1 MAKDVIMPV
10 LGMSQDSGVLL
21 KWLKGEGDEVSKGDV
36 LMEVETDKAVVE
48 IEAQA
53 SGKLAN
59 ISAQE
64 GEDVPTGQVI
74 AIILEAGENPSE
86 VQTQPEAS
94 DAEASETET
103 SETEASETET
113 SGDSPPVSTA
123 IPAPSASPSA
133 STASQ
138 QASRNGHTKILASP
152 KAKRLARERGIN
164 LAEVLGTGPDT
175 VVVAR
180 DVLGYV
186 PTETVETVQNTSA
199 DTSASPA
206 ESTPVVSAVF
216 DDLQADVDV
225 TALLGYLER
234 TQQHLPEATLRHL
247 LIRFCAAV
255 LRKYPLGTDA
265 VDIAVYNLEQDAPI
279 LISDAAKKSMADIV
293 EQTEEA
299 ADTATFALHDFTDS
313 GVARATR
320 HPQPPMRASLTL
332 GHISQNQMTLTLT
345 YDGTLPTRDAAAFIR
360 TLSQLINQPDDLIFL
375 F

>member
-1 MAKDVIMPV
+1 VAKDVIMPV

-21 KWLKGEGDEVSKGDV
+21 KWLKGEGDEVTKGDI

-74 AIILEAGENPSE
+74 ASILEEGESPSE
-86 VQTQPEAS
+86 AQSQPEVPQ
-94 DAEASETET
+94 AEAPQAEVSETEV
-103 SETEASETET
+103 
-113 SGDSPPVSTA
+113 SGDSTPASSET
-123 IPAPSASPSA
+123 PAPSTSPSA
-133 STASQ
+133 STATSQ
-138 QASRNGHTKILASP
+138 QASRNGHAKILASP
-152 KAKRLARERGIN
+152 KAKRLARERDIN
-164 LAEVLGTGPDT
+164 LAAVLGTGPDT
-175 VVVAR
+175 VIVAR
-180 DVLGYV
+180 DVLEYT
-186 PTETVETVQNTSA
+186 PTETSA
-199 DTSASPA
+199 DVTTASSASPA
-206 ESTPVVSAVF
+206 ESMPVVSAVF

-255 LRKYPLGTDA
+255 LRKHPLGTDA
-265 VDIAVYNLEQDAPI
+265 VNIAVYALEHDQPT
-279 LISDAAKKSMADIV
+279 LISDAAKKSMAEII
-293 EQTEEA
+293 EQTDETEGA
-299 ADTATFALHDFTDS
+299 ATFEMHDFTDS

-320 HPQPPMRASLTL
+320 HPQLPASASLTL
-332 GHISQNQMTLTLT
+332 GHINQNQMTLTLT
-345 YDGTLPTRDAAAFIR
+345 YDGTSPTRDAAAFIR
-360 TLSQLINQPDDLIFL
+360 TLSQLIQQPDDLIFL

>member
-21 KWLKGEGDEVSKGDV
+21 KWLKGEGDEVSKGDI

-74 AIILEAGENPSE
+74 AIILQEGESPSE
-86 VQTQPEAS
+86 TQAEPEVPH
-94 DAEASETET
+94 AEPTEDSAPET
-103 SETEASETET
+103 
-113 SGDSPPVSTA
+113 
-123 IPAPSASPSA
+123 PAPSTRDISPSA
-133 STASQ
+133 STATASQ

-152 KAKRLARERGIN
+152 KAKRLARERSID

-186 PTETVETVQNTSA
+186 PTETVETAQGASFE
-199 DTSASPA
+199 TSASPA
-206 ESTPVVSAVF
+206 QSTPVVSAVF

-225 TALLGYLER
+225 TALLKYWER

-255 LRKYPLGTDA
+255 LRKHPLGTDA
-265 VDIAVYNLEQDAPI
+265 VNIAVYDLEQDAPT
-279 LISDAAKKSMADIV
+279 LISDAATKSMAEIV
-293 EQTEEA
+293 EQTDEVTNETDA
-299 ADTATFALHDFTDS
+299 AATFAVHDFTDS

-320 HPQPPMRASLTL
+320 HPQIPANASLTL
-332 GHISQNQMTLTLT
+332 GHVSNKHMTLTLT
-345 YDGTLPTRDAAAFIR
+345 YNSNIPTRDTAAFIR
-360 TLSQLINQPDDLIFL
+360 TLSQLIQQPDDLIFL

>member
-21 KWLKGEGDEVSKGDV
+21 KWLKGEGDEVTKGDI

-74 AIILEAGENPSE
+74 ASILEEGESPSE
-86 VQTQPEAS
+86 AQTQLDAS
-94 DAEASETET
+94 EAEASETET
-103 SETEASETET
+103 SEDSAPASTET
-113 SGDSPPVSTA
+113 
-123 IPAPSASPSA
+123 PAPSASPSA

-138 QASRNGHTKILASP
+138 QASRNGHAKILASP
-152 KAKRLARERGIN
+152 KAKRLARERDIN

-175 VVVAR
+175 VIVAR
-180 DVLGYV
+180 DVLEYT
-186 PTETVETVQNTSA
+186 PTETPA
-199 DTSASPA
+199 DVTTASSASPA
-206 ESTPVVSAVF
+206 ESMPVVSAVF

-255 LRKYPLGTDA
+255 LRKHPLGTDA
-265 VDIAVYNLEQDAPI
+265 VNIAVYDLEHDQPN
-279 LISDAAKKSMADIV
+279 LISDAAKKSMAEII
-293 EQTEEA
+293 EQTDKTEGA
-299 ADTATFALHDFTDS
+299 ATFEMHDFTDS

-320 HPQPPMRASLTL
+320 HPQLPASASLTL
-332 GHISQNQMTLTLT
+332 GHINQNQMTLTLT
-345 YDGTLPTRDAAAFIR
+345 YDGTSPTRDAAAFIR
-360 TLSQLINQPDDLIFL
+360 TLSQLIQQPDDLIFL